1 MRYFR
6 SFESYETLGT
16 RRVPSRPTQLKKFL
30 LHATHPT
37 WCRRGSPRM
46 WFKAGKVW
54 MVHYQACRSPTSI
67 AYFTLWDITFRCKLK
82 THISSAV
89 GESTYTLSSL
99 VSIQFLDSNRSN
111 VSSSGQIIQY
121 QNLNSYELGF
131 QPACLRQMSATTKFP
146 AIM

>member
-1 MRYFR
+1 MLRIR
-6 SFESYETLGT
+6 RDADADHRECDLKRAKYEWFITKLAAA
-16 RRVPSRPTQLKKFL
+16 QL
-30 LHATHPT
+30 
-37 WCRRGSPRM
+37 
-46 WFKAGKVW
+46 
-54 MVHYQACRSPTSI
+54 QI
-67 AYFTLWDITFRCKLK
+67 AYFTLWNITFRCKLK

-99 VSIQFLDSNRSN
+99 VSIQFLDSNRNN